1 LFHSRSLRKV
11 CMVDLQ
17 SGLGRSKDTLGA
29 AASRCFLH
37 QGNVVVS
44 RPPTRQRT
52 FWEKTRATQIG
63 RDRPRQTVIV
73 QSGVYI
79 SVIRGRNG
87 RIKRGCMRRRW
98 AKFRLFCHLA
108 PQNTAVLASL
118 CSNGQRVWCLMVIL
132 KLTYSK
138 KSSHRLYI
146 LKYSK
151 KKINQDI
158 SCIEL
163 GG

>member
-1 LFHSRSLRKV
+1 
-11 CMVDLQ
+11 MVDLQ

-44 RPPTRQRT
+44 RPPTRQRA
-52 FWEKTRATQIG
+52 FWEKTHATQIG

-87 RIKRGCMRRRW
+87 RIKRLYEEEVG
-98 AKFRLFCHLA
+98 KISPFCHLI
-108 PQNTAVLASL
+108 PQTPPSYRLMAMA
-118 CSNGQRVWCLMVIL
+118 NGYDVDGDSQVNLF
-132 KLTYSK
+132 
-138 KSSHRLYI
+138 
-146 LKYSK
+146 
-151 KKINQDI
+151 
-158 SCIEL
+158 
-163 GG
+163 